1 MDTEHPS
8 APAST
13 PGGHQFL
20 DAYLDHLRVERRLAA
35 HTLESYGRDLVLL
48 ARFAAGREAPV
59 EALTRADLE
68 AFTRE
73 LMAGGLAARSVARA
87 VACVRGFYRYL
98 AVSRRIAESPAD
110 DLHAPRAWAALPRY
124 LSIEQVDALLAQPDA
139 ATPRGL
145 RDRALIELLYATG
158 LRVSELVALKA
169 ADLNLEAGYLTCMGK
184 GSKERLV
191 PIGDTAVG
199 WVERYVKDGRPQL
212 QRGRPSP
219 RLFINARDGGMLSRS
234 GFWRILTAYGRQAGL
249 PPSLSPHVLR
259 HSFATHLLE
268 RGADLRAI
276 QMMLGHADLST
287 TQIYTHVLEA
297 RMRAL
302 YDRFH
307 PRA

>member
-1 MDTEHPS
+1 MAAEQPSTS
-8 APAST
+8 APA

-48 ARFAAGREAPV
+48 ARYAAGREVAI

-98 AVSRRIAESPAD
+98 AISRRIAESPAD
-110 DLHAPRAWAALPRY
+110 DLHAPRSWAALPKY
-124 LSIEQVDALLAQPDA
+124 LAVEQVDTLLSQPDV

-158 LRVSELVALKA
+158 LRVSELVGLKA
-169 ADLNLEAGYLTCMGK
+169 TDLNLEAGYLTCLGK

-191 PIGDTAVG
+191 PIGDTAAI
-199 WVERYVKDGRPQL
+199 WVQQYVKEGRPAL
-212 QRGRPSP
+212 LRNRPSP
-219 RLFINARDGGMLSRS
+219 RLFVNARDGGVLSRS
-234 GFWRILTAYGRQAGL
+234 GFWRILAAYGRQAGL
-249 PPSLSPHVLR
+249 PRGLSPHVLR

-268 RGADLRAI
+268 HGADLRAI

>member
-1 MDTEHPS
+1 MDTEHSS
-8 APAST
+8 APAPT
-13 PGGHQFL
+13 GGHQFL

-59 EALTRADLE
+59 EAL
-68 AFTRE
+68 TRE

-191 PIGDTAVG
+191 PIGDAAVG
-199 WVERYVKDGRPQL
+199 WVERYVKEGRPHL

-219 RLFINARDGGMLSRS
+219 RLFVNARDGGTLSRS